1 MDRRR
6 RDDRAEA
13 VSDRAEAVVAAPI
26 RGARSWWILGALVL
40 GLAAGMAA
48 GGLGEQPRESMLGAA
63 SMIGGLWLNALKM
76 TVVPLVVAL
85 LVMGIAEGAEAMRA
99 GRIAARSM
107 LWFIMV
113 YVCSAIFGTVAILLL
128 LSAFPLGGGTIGSLR
143 DGLAALDPSEA
154 PAKVPAVSDFFSTI
168 IPDNAVAAAA
178 DGDVLQLVVFTL
190 LFALA
195 ITQIDAERRRSL
207 LAFFGALRDALLV
220 LIGWVLW
227 IAPIGI
233 FALAFALAVGVGGA
247 AVTALLHYILLVSV
261 VGAGVGLAG
270 YAIAVL
276 GGRIPLGAFAKAVI
290 APQSVAIST
299 RSSLASLPAM
309 LAAARVIG
317 VRDRVANVTLPMIG
331 ALLRPTSPAMN
342 LAVVFFLAHVLGIE
356 PSLGQ
361 IVAAI
366 AVASVV
372 AFGAVSIPGEVSF
385 ISTIAPIGMAL
396 GVPIAPLVLLVA
408 VEMIP
413 DIIRTV
419 SNVTV
424 DVAVTA
430 AVDRSEAPE
439 TAEA

>member
-1 MDRRR
+1 MSGRGD
-6 RDDRAEA
+6 EA
-13 VSDRAEAVVAAPI
+13 ANTGAATAPN

-40 GLAAGMAA
+40 GLAAGMAGA
-48 GGLGEQPRESMLGAA
+48 WLDEGPRQAALAAA
-63 SMIGGLWLNALKM
+63 SMIGSLWLNALKM

-85 LVMGIAEGAEAMRA
+85 LVMGIAQGAEAMRA

-113 YVCSAIFGTVAILLL
+113 YVSSAIFGTAAILLL
-128 LSAFPLGGGTIGSLR
+128 LGIFPLPEAAVEALR
-143 DGLAALDPSEA
+143 RGVSAIDPAAA
-154 PAKVPAVSDFFSTI
+154 PAEAPAVSDFFRTI

-178 DGDVLQLVVFTL
+178 NGDVLQLVVFTL

-195 ITQIDAERRRSL
+195 ITRIDGQHRRSL
-207 LAFFGALRDALLV
+207 LAFFEALRDALLV

-233 FALAFALAVGVGGA
+233 FALAFALATGVGGA
-247 AVTALLHYILLVSV
+247 AVTALLHYVLLVSL
-261 VGAGVGLAG
+261 VGLGVGLAG
-270 YAIAVL
+270 YAIALV
-276 GGRIPLGAFAKAVI
+276 GARLRLADFAKAVV
-290 APQSVAIST
+290 APQGVAIST

-309 LAAARVIG
+309 LAAVKVLG
-317 VRDRVANVTLPMIG
+317 VSDRVANITLPMIG

-342 LAVVFFLAHVLGIE
+342 LAVVFYLAYVLGIE
-356 PSLGQ
+356 PSVPQ

-385 ISTIAPIGMAL
+385 ISTIAPIGLAL
-396 GVPIAPLVLLVA
+396 GVPIAPLALLVA

-413 DIIRTV
+413 DIMRTLA
-419 SNVTV
+419 NVTV
-424 DVAVTA
+424 DTAVTA
-430 AVDRSEAPE
+430 AVDRQEARRAGRAVPE
-439 TAEA
+439 A